1 MYLRLS
7 RKGRMSLHRPDRTDA
22 VTIIAERSSDLAAL
36 RHRLEILGEVEGEL
50 SAVRIDA
57 SRLREAIARKSL
69 GDGQDVASWLDAQP
83 TNKTIRASVKL
94 VASPTPNGYPA
105 GRAVVV
111 GGTGAIGSDLV
122 RVLTERQVNVAFTTR
137 KLDHRA
143 AVLRDET
150 SEGSSEV
157 EAHQLDIT
165 EDGAAERLFEQ
176 LNAEGNVHSVFFA
189 AGIPVPQRSVSAVSW
204 AEWEQAVNFEINGFF
219 RVAHA
224 AVRILKA
231 NGGGALVAMT
241 TIATLRYPPR
251 DGLSGAPKA
260 AVEMLVRA
268 IAREE
273 GRFGIR
279 ANCVAPGLIEGGIGQ
294 AIIDEFADARVLEG
308 IRAGTPTRR
317 LCTARD
323 CAEAAAFLASL
334 SAASITGHVL
344 PVDGGFHI

>member
-7 RKGRMSLHRPDRTDA
+7 RKGRLSLHQPDRADTLA
-22 VTIIAERSSDLAAL
+22 IIAERSDDLSGL
-36 RHRLEILGEVEGEL
+36 RRRLEVLGEVEGEFAAL
-50 SAVRIDA
+50 RLDI
-57 SRLREAIARKSL
+57 SRLRELLTRDGAEV
-69 GDGQDVASWLDAQP
+69 GQDAAAWLDAQAA
-83 TNKTIRASVKL
+83 TILRASIRL
-94 VASPTPNGYPA
+94 ITMPAPHGYPA
-105 GRAVVV
+105 GRAIVV

-122 RVLTERQVNVAFTTR
+122 RVLTERQVDVAFTTR
-137 KLDHRA
+137 RLDQRA
-143 AVLRDET
+143 AALRDET
-150 SEGSSEV
+150 SGGPSEV
-157 EAHQLDIT
+157 ETHQLDIT
-165 EDGAAERLFEQ
+165 EDGGVERLLEQ
-176 LNAEGNVHSVFFA
+176 LNADGHVHSVFFA
-189 AGIPVPQRSVSAVSW
+189 AGIPVPQRPISAASW
-204 AEWEQAVNFEINGFF
+204 AEWQQAINFEVNGFF
-219 RVAHA
+219 RVAQA
-224 AVRILKA
+224 AVRILKE
-231 NGGGALVAMT
+231 NGGGALVALT

-308 IRAGTPTRR
+308 IRASTPTRR

-323 CAEAAAFLASL
+323 CAEAAVFLAS
-334 SAASITGHVL
+334 SAAASITGHVL

>member
-1 MYLRLS
+1 MYFRLS
-7 RKGRMSLHRPDRTDA
+7 RKGRVSLHRLDRTDA
-22 VTIIAERSSDLAAL
+22 VTIVTERSDNLSDL
-36 RHRLEILGEVEGEL
+36 RRRLEILGAIEGEFA
-50 SAVRIDA
+50 AVRLDI
-57 SRLREAIARKSL
+57 SRLREAMMRD
-69 GDGQDVASWLDAQP
+69 GTEVGQDATAWLDAQA
-83 TNKTIRASVKL
+83 TTMTIRAPIKL
-94 VASPTPNGYPA
+94 IAEPAPRGYPA
-105 GRAVVV
+105 GRAIVV

-122 RVLTERQVNVAFTTR
+122 RVLTERQVDVAFTTR
-137 KLDHRA
+137 RLDQRA
-143 AVLRDET
+143 AALRDET
-150 SEGSSEV
+150 SEGPSEV

-165 EDGAAERLFEQ
+165 DDGTAERLFER
-176 LNAEGNVHSVFFA
+176 LNAEGHVHSVFFA
-189 AGIPVPQRSVSAVSW
+189 AGIPVPQRSVSAASW
-204 AEWEQAVNFEINGFF
+204 VEWERAINFEVNGFF
-219 RVAHA
+219 RVAQA
-224 AVRILKA
+224 AVRILKE
-231 NGGGALVAMT
+231 NGGGTLVALT

-308 IRAGTPTRR
+308 IRANTPTRR

-323 CAEAAAFLASL
+323 CAEAAVFLAS
-334 SAASITGHVL
+334 SAAASITGHVL